1 MAKQN
6 NNKRESGFHWS
17 LDLLY
22 RIWMAVFACVKVL
35 AGAAATVV
43 LIVIVC
49 GFVLAGALGDYLEQD
64 ILPSAGL
71 VLENYDMDSPSYI
84 YYVDENGEI
93 QKLQDIHAATS
104 WENADYEEL
113 PKAVIDAAVAIED
126 KRFYEHQGV
135 DWFTTI
141 KAFANMFFGSK
152 TVGGSSITQQL
163 IKNRTGA
170 DSVTVQRKVM
180 EFFQATLVEKNYD
193 KTTIMEMY
201 MNSIYL
207 GQGCRGIKSAAKTYY
222 GKELQTLT
230 IAECASLI
238 SITNNPSLFDPYS
251 ESEFSYEG
259 KVRNGKERNR
269 YRMLLV
275 LDEMLSQGYITQ
287 EEYTEA
293 VNQELVLKNG
303 IDPEDEWIVCGGEN
317 CTYQNLASTYKN
329 SNGNLICPQC
339 AFSNETELNHSQEV
353 YSYFV
358 DALLLDLAKELAAKD
373 GITNWNK
380 ETWENYLELIS
391 RSGYHIYSTLDMKVQ
406 NQIDKIYKD
415 LKEIPD
421 TRSAQQI
428 QSAIVVIDNETG
440 DIAGMAGGVGDD
452 KVHFGLNRATQS
464 KLQSGS
470 SIKPLSI
477 YAPGFEQ
484 GTITPATVIKD
495 LPLNYE
501 NGPWPHN
508 DTRTYSYTRT
518 VYTGIQESVNAVAA
532 NTLKLIGDSYGFSF
546 LKKSFGLTTLVEP
559 EDVNFASLALG
570 AQHYGVSVREMA
582 AAFSTFTNDGIHRE
596 ARTYTKVYDS
606 KGNLVLDN
614 TQDARQILGTKAVNY
629 TNYCLVNAVNK
640 GTGTNAAI
648 SGMQIAGKTGTTSN
662 RKDRWF
668 CGYSSYY
675 TAALWMGYDQPEEIT
690 LSPNPAPKL
699 WKKVMGPLHKGLKNQ
714 NLYDTS
720 KMSSVTVCLDSGKIA
735 TDACKADIRGAR
747 VETVL
752 VYPEDK
758 PKKTCDQHTMVD
770 VCSSGT
776 GAATEYCSHFASV
789 DKTVTVTQKALL
801 KLKPKQFQEIQKAIG
816 SGLTS
821 QFTRDDYVYMIDNDG
836 KDAPFHGFK
845 NNVNSGVTAP
855 YKVCTVHTQQAWLNY
870 QTGIVAPPA
879 QPTDPTTAPSGSTAG
894 SDNAVG

>member
-1 MAKQN
+1 MAEQN
-6 NNKRESGFHWS
+6 KKKAQSGSHWS

-22 RIWMAVFACVKVL
+22 KIWKAVFACIKVL
-35 AGAAATVV
+35 AGAAATVL
-43 LIVIVC
+43 LIVVAC

-93 QKLQDIHAATS
+93 QKLQDIHASTS

-113 PKAVIDAAVAIED
+113 PEAAIHAAVAIED

-141 KAFANMFFGSK
+141 KAFANMFFGST

-193 KTTIMEMY
+193 KMTIMEMY

-222 GKELQTLT
+222 GKELQSLT

-238 SITNNPSLFDPYS
+238 SITNNPSLYDPYS
-251 ESEFSYEG
+251 ESEFTFEG
-259 KVRNGKERNR
+259 QVRNGKERNR

-287 EEYTEA
+287 EEYNEA
-293 VNQELVLKNG
+293 VAQELVLKNG

-317 CTYQNLASTYKN
+317 CTYQNLAATYQA
-329 SNGNLICPQC
+329 SGDNLVCPQC
-339 AFSNETELNHSQEV
+339 GFVNETELNHSQEV

-373 GITNWNK
+373 GVTDWNQNI
-380 ETWENYLELIS
+380 WQNYLELIS
-391 RSGYHIYSTLDMKVQ
+391 RSGYHIYSTLDMNVQ
-406 NQIDKIYKD
+406 NNIDKIYKD
-415 LKEIPD
+415 LNEIPD

-428 QSAIVVIDNETG
+428 QSAIVIIDNETG

-470 SIKPLSI
+470 SIKPLST

-495 LPLNYE
+495 LPLSYE
-501 NGPWPHN
+501 NGAWPHN

-518 VYTGIQESVNAVAA
+518 VYSGIEDSVNAVAA
-532 NTLKLIGDSYGFSF
+532 NTLKLIGENYGFSF
-546 LKKSFGLTTLVEP
+546 LKKSFGISTLVEP

-570 AQHYGVSVREMA
+570 AQYYGVTVRDMA
-582 AAFSTFTNDGIHRE
+582 AAFATFTNDGVYRE

-614 TQDARQILGTKAVNY
+614 TQDARQILSEKSVNY

-668 CGYSSYY
+668 CGYSAYY

-699 WKKVMGPLHKGLKNQ
+699 WKKVMEPIHSGLKNVS
-714 NLYDTS
+714 LYDSS
-720 KMSSVTVCLDSGKIA
+720 KMTSVSVCLDSGLLA
-735 TDACKADIRGAR
+735 TDACKADIRGGR
-747 VETVL
+747 VETVM

-758 PKKTCDQHTMVD
+758 PKKSCDQHIMVD
-770 VCSSGT
+770 ICSSGT
-776 GAATEYCSHFASV
+776 GAATEYCKHFADV
-789 DKTVTVTQKALL
+789 DSGVTLSQKGLV
-801 KLKPKQFQEIQKAIG
+801 KLDPEEFQEIKRAIG

-821 QFTRDDYVYMIDNDG
+821 QYYRDDYVYLVDKDG
-836 KDAPFHGFK
+836 KDTAFYGFK
-845 NNVNSGVTAP
+845 DNINSGVIAP
-855 YKVCTVHTQQAWLNY
+855 YKVCTTHTRQKWLDY
-870 QTGIVAPPA
+870 QSNITALPTQPSDSGTG
-879 QPTDPTTAPSGSTAG
+879 TTGNTG
-894 SDNAVG
+894 TTG